1 MSSLIHAVGH
11 ALTGHGDNSDKKSNV
26 HTVVYEDVKVKSIVS
41 SETQSK
47 GSTGHSQNKI
57 HELMAKLGTINK
69 VFFKI
74 FSYYSNHFQVQHMH
88 KLMNILDVVMMKYQK
103 LLKRVLIKLFMKHK
117 FNNNIYLMMLKN
129 NQLKLT
135 ENIKKN

>member
-1 MSSLIHAVGH
+1 MSSIIHAVGH

-57 HELMAKLGTINK
+57 HELMAKLGTINN
-69 VFFKI
+69 VFFFKFFHIIQII
-74 FSYYSNHFQVQHMH
+74 F
-88 KLMNILDVVMMKYQK
+88 
-103 LLKRVLIKLFMKHK
+103 R
-117 FNNNIYLMMLKN
+117 FNTCTN
-129 NQLKLT
+129 
-135 ENIKKN
+135 